1 MTNPK
6 RILILFSDTG
16 GGHRSAAEAIDE
28 ALGISFPGRYDV
40 RLVDVFQEYAP
51 RPMARLAAAY
61 PEMMRHPRAW
71 GLGYRISN
79 GHRRA
84 RVLTAAAWPY
94 VRTAVRRL
102 VRERPADLIVCVHP
116 LFIAPV
122 IKALGGN
129 RAPFL
134 TLVTDLMTT
143 HALWYHRGV
152 DLCLVPTEAA
162 AQRALACGLRP
173 NQVRVVGLPVARRFC
188 QPRRDPARLRQE
200 LGWPIDR
207 PMVLVVGGGEGMGP
221 VFETAQAI
229 AARGSSQGAA
239 FGLAVVAGRNQRLRQ
254 RLESAGWPVPSFVYG
269 YENRIPEMMQAAT
282 LLVTKAGPLTVSEAL
297 NAGLPMV
304 LYTRVP
310 GQEDGNVQYAV
321 QEGVGVWAP
330 GPERAAD
337 AVLAWLTRPD
347 DLARAAEA
355 CLRVASPEAALDVAA
370 EIDSWALVGAL
381 PRDENARRISA
392 GAAQESRAT
401 QGRSEI
407 GDDVAE
413 HVPYA

>member
-1 MTNPK
+1 MTDPK

-28 ALGISFPGRYDV
+28 ALGLSFPGRYHV
-40 RLVDVFQEYAP
+40 MLVDVFQEYAP
-51 RPMARLAAAY
+51 RPMAKLAAAY
-61 PEMMRHPRAW
+61 PEMTRHPRAW
-71 GLGYRISN
+71 SLGYRISN

-84 RVLTAAAWPY
+84 RALTAAAWPY

-102 VRERPADLIVCVHP
+102 VRERPADVIVSVHP

-122 IKALGGN
+122 IKALGED
-129 RAPFL
+129 RPPFL

-143 HALWYHRGV
+143 HALWYHRRV
-152 DLCLVPTEAA
+152 DLCMVATEAA
-162 AQRALACGLRP
+162 RRRALECGLNP
-173 NQVRVVGLPVARRFC
+173 EQVSVVGLPVARRFC
-188 QPRRDPARLRQE
+188 QPRRDPAPLRQA
-200 LGWPIDR
+200 LGWPTDR
-207 PMVLVVGGGEGMGP
+207 PTVLVVGGGEGMGP
-221 VFETAQAI
+221 VLETAQAI
-229 AARGSSQGAA
+229 AARGSMPGAGFA
-239 FGLAVVAGRNQRLRQ
+239 MAVVAGRNQRLRQ
-254 RLESAGWPVPSFVYG
+254 RLEAARWPVPTFVYG
-269 YENRIPEMMQAAT
+269 FEDRMPEMMRAAT

-310 GQEDGNVQYAV
+310 GQEDGNVLYAI

-337 AVLAWLTRPD
+337 AVVAWLARPD

-355 CLRVASPEAALDVAA
+355 CRRVACPEAALDVAA
-370 EIDSWALVGAL
+370 VIDSYASGAA
-381 PRDENARRISA
+381 PRRNENARRISA
-392 GAAQESRAT
+392 GVPRADPAVR
-401 QGRSEI
+401 GRSEV